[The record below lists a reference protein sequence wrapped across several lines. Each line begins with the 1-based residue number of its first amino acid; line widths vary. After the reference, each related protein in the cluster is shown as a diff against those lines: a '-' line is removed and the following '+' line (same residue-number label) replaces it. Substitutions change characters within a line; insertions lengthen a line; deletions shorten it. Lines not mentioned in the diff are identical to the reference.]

1 MNKSYAF
8 IAIDSL
14 SWEILI
20 FGFFLQFFSCLSAY
34 TNSFSQNVQG
44 VFSFIVVLD
53 FVVLA
58 FDFVFAFTS
67 TSTSI
72 SSDWVFATALASI

>member
-14 SWEILI
+14 SWEISI

-34 TNSFSQNVQG
+34 TNSFSQYVQG
-44 VFSFIVVLD
+44 VFSFIVALD
-53 FVVLA
+53 LIVLA
-58 FDFVFAFTS
+58 FDFAFTA
-67 TSTSI
+67 TATSI
-72 SSDWVFATALASI
+72 SSD